1 MKPIRENGIL
11 LSDIKSFRAFFKEN
25 RIELTDADKMF
36 LLSTQLSYLFM
47 YKEFNLKKEYFDII
61 LETPLNLNQKLEGT
75 IPTLLFFAINKAMWK
90 EFNYFVSKGAD
101 IHYKVDYEAYKNINC
116 IEYANIL
123 LKEIKVESVEVYNK
137 IVELERLHFEF
148 IEEQPNPT
156 ITEAEFN
163 AIRKQTTMLEQVI
176 FIEEFL

>member
-61 LETPLNLNQKLEGT
+61 LETPLNLNKNLQGQF
-75 IPTLLFFAINKAMWK
+75 LLY
-90 EFNYFVSKGAD
+90 YF
-101 IHYKVDYEAYKNINC
+101 
-116 IEYANIL
+116 L
-123 LKEIKVESVEVYNK
+123 
-137 IVELERLHFEF
+137 
-148 IEEQPNPT
+148 Q
-156 ITEAEFN
+156 
-163 AIRKQTTMLEQVI
+163 
-176 FIEEFL
+176 

>member
-1 MKPIRENGIL
+1 
-11 LSDIKSFRAFFKEN
+11 
-25 RIELTDADKMF
+25 
-36 LLSTQLSYLFM
+36 
-47 YKEFNLKKEYFDII
+47 
-61 LETPLNLNQKLEGT
+61 
-75 IPTLLFFAINKAMWK
+75 MWK

-101 IHYKVDYEAYKNINC
+101 IYYRADYKAYKNINC

-123 LKEIKVESVEVYNK
+123 LQEIKNESVEVYNK
-137 IVELERLHFEF
+137 IIELERLHFEF
-148 IEEQPNPT
+148 IEDKPDST